1 MMATMTSDQVTAT
14 LLALTAA
21 CMHAGWNLAVKRS
34 AVDRFH
40 ALWGQV
46 VFGASIAIVV
56 FVALGGM
63 DSSAWKWAMISGVVH
78 IPYTVLLTKAYDTG
92 DFSQVYPLARGGGAL
107 AAAAGG
113 VAFLDDRL
121 SGWTALAILVV
132 VGGLFLL
139 VGRAPG
145 PAALAAVGVALSIG
159 TYTLV
164 DSQGSRASGVA
175 YYGLAT
181 GTMAAIAISAYG
193 FAAGRHRGFAGAIRQ
208 EWRTML
214 VGGIAQKLTY
224 TFVLAAVRLAP
235 VGYVTALR
243 ESSVVLAVLIG
254 WRVLGEPQGRR
265 RGGASVIVLAGVVL
279 LVTTAA

>member
-1 MMATMTSDQVTAT
+1 MSSDQVSAT
-14 LLALTAA
+14 ILALTAA
-21 CMHAGWNLAVKRS
+21 CMHASWNLAVKRS
-34 AVDRFH
+34 SVARFH
-40 ALWGQV
+40 ALWGQ
-46 VFGASIAIVV
+46 IVLAAPLA
-56 FVALGGM
+56 FATFLLLGGM
-63 DSSAWKWAMISGVVH
+63 DSAAWRWALLSGVIHV
-78 IPYTVLLTKAYDTG
+78 PYTVLLTRAYDTG

-107 AAAAGG
+107 AAAIGG

-121 SGWTALAILVV
+121 GGWSLVAILIV
-132 VGGLFLL
+132 VGGLFAL

-145 PAALAAVGVALSIG
+145 PAAVAALGVALSIG
-159 TYTLV
+159 SYTLV

-181 GTMAAIAISAYG
+181 GSVAAVVISTYG
-193 FAAGRHRGFAGAIRQ
+193 FATGRHRGFGAAIRR

-243 ESSVVLAVLIG
+243 ETSVVIAVLIG
-254 WRVLGEPQGRR
+254 WRILGEGQGRR
-265 RGGASVIVLAGVVL
+265 RVSASLLVLAGVAL
-279 LVTTAA
+279 LVGTA